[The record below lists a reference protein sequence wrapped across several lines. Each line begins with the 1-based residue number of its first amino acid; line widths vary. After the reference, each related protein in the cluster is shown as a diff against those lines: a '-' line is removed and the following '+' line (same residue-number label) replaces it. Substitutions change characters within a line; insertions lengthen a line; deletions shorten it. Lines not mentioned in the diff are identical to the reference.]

1 MKKGFTLI
9 ELLAV
14 IVILAIIALIAV
26 PKVLNLIKDAK
37 VESIEK
43 SQELYLSAV
52 ENAVWTYSLNSKFP
66 DTICEVLD
74 GGNLSCDDLS
84 LPNPFEIDI
93 SNREQ
98 IKGGATIIFENRE
111 MQYFPPSEIVSIPSK
126 STKTMSRQYGTV
138 DIKFLRGKSYIEGK
152 ANAPIIDKNNMVPV
166 NYDFVNDVWAV
177 TDEKNWDYNYDLE
190 EKKWANVMLKDL
202 LVVEGMTNSEVK
214 AASIDELKGKVVT
227 TEGSMFVWIPRYA
240 YKLTYYKD
248 ANRTIPIGYLD
259 ARGIVDLEGKT
270 PKDLQEP
277 NISIAVGDEYYRPHP
292 AFESDLDQGGWDKK
306 ITGLWFGKFITTQKV
321 DNKPTV
327 TRNKDPYS
335 NLNITDAYLEAQNLG
350 INGSHMAKNSE
361 WGAMAY
367 LAYSPYGLNGTD
379 PEKTGNTGA
388 FRKFNINQS
397 ANANITGI
405 FDIDG
410 ANSHFVAA
418 YIPNGKC
425 EYGNSFA
432 SIDNTVNNKTESTK
446 YATVYPY
453 DPENNTKANNYSLS
467 LNRVFGDSTA
477 EVSNGP
483 TSVPWGPHSRLGS
496 FVSGTSCFFLRDN
509 NAGYNYSG
517 PKAFSGSNGKG
528 SGGVTFKI
536 VIITE

>member
-52 ENAVWTYSLNSKFP
+52 ESAVWTYSLNSKFP

-166 NYDFVNDVWAV
+166 NYDFVNDVWVV

-190 EKKWANVMLKDL
+190 EKNGQML
-202 LVVEGMTNSEVK
+202 
-214 AASIDELKGKVVT
+214 
-227 TEGSMFVWIPRYA
+227 
-240 YKLTYYKD
+240 
-248 ANRTIPIGYLD
+248 
-259 ARGIVDLEGKT
+259 
-270 PKDLQEP
+270 
-277 NISIAVGDEYYRPHP
+277 
-292 AFESDLDQGGWDKK
+292 
-306 ITGLWFGKFITTQKV
+306 
-321 DNKPTV
+321 
-327 TRNKDPYS
+327 
-335 NLNITDAYLEAQNLG
+335 
-350 INGSHMAKNSE
+350 
-361 WGAMAY
+361 
-367 LAYSPYGLNGTD
+367 
-379 PEKTGNTGA
+379 
-388 FRKFNINQS
+388 
-397 ANANITGI
+397 
-405 FDIDG
+405 
-410 ANSHFVAA
+410 
-418 YIPNGKC
+418 C
-425 EYGNSFA
+425 
-432 SIDNTVNNKTESTK
+432 
-446 YATVYPY
+446 
-453 DPENNTKANNYSLS
+453 
-467 LNRVFGDSTA
+467 
-477 EVSNGP
+477 
-483 TSVPWGPHSRLGS
+483 
-496 FVSGTSCFFLRDN
+496 
-509 NAGYNYSG
+509 
-517 PKAFSGSNGKG
+517 
-528 SGGVTFKI
+528 
-536 VIITE
+536 